1 MTEFRTFIGALLINE
16 APWVD
21 NSHIKQKQMI
31 IMANGQQEHIF
42 QLIIVDGKKK
52 LSSNKA

>member
-1 MTEFRTFIGALLINE
+1 MAEFRTFLGALLINE

-21 NSHIKQKQMI
+21 NSHIKQRQMI

-42 QLIIVDGKKK
+42 QLIIVNKKKK
-52 LSSNKA
+52 LSSNEA